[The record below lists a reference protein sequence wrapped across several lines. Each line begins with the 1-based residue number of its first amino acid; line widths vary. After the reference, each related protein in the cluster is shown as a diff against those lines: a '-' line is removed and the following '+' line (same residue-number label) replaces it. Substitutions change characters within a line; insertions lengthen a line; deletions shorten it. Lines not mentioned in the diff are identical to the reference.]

1 MASAK
6 SIFVDANVII
16 EVLLNRRRRRIC
28 EKSLSIP
35 SATYH
40 LSALS
45 VHLVY
50 HFCELDRVD
59 PGLAKLVIDRLNI
72 LPVTAAD
79 VSMAQSRYKGKDFED
94 CLQASCAEAN
104 QCGEIL
110 TLDGSFAKLASA
122 KLPVKVIR

>member
-1 MASAK
+1 MASTK
-6 SIFVDANVII
+6 SVFVDANVII
-16 EVLLNRRRRRIC
+16 EILLNRRRRRAC
-28 EKSLSIP
+28 EQSLSTL

-59 PGLAKLVIDRLNI
+59 PELAKLVVDHLNI

-79 VSMAQSRYKGKDFED
+79 VATAQRRYKGKEFED

-104 QCGEIL
+104 RCDEVL
-110 TLDGSFAKLASA
+110 TLDSSFAKATGTSLSIR
-122 KLPVKVIR
+122 VIR